1 LSSADSKPTFTPR
14 TIAWLAVK
22 LAVFAVVL
30 VFVVLALVDRCRA
43 VDWRNLHPDVA
54 CLAGAVALLAVS
66 GVVSGTGYRML
77 LTAFGYPIRWT
88 MMLGVVWVSQLG
100 KYVPGKLL
108 SVAGG
113 MYLLKKQNVPM
124 PVGMAINV
132 MLMGLYVVVG
142 LMVAAPLV
150 VFERITLLG
159 PLTWLWSLLVLA
171 GGVVMLHPRVF
182 VGAINFGLRR
192 LGREPLANRLRLRDY
207 GGPLA
212 MVCIQW
218 LLIGMAFWLTAR
230 SVGDVPLARAP
241 FVISAS
247 ALAVTIGFVAVFA
260 PAGLGVRE
268 GLLLLLFAPVL
279 GDATTALVIVS
290 MRFFQVV
297 VEVSLAG
304 VGMIILRLTP
314 APSAAPTPE

>member
-1 LSSADSKPTFTPR
+1 LETVEQSPRFTR
-14 TIAWLAVK
+14 RRIAWLVVK
-22 LAVFAVVL
+22 LAIFAVVL
-30 VFVVLALVDRCRA
+30 SFVVGALVDRFRA
-43 VDWRNLHPDVA
+43 VDWRNLRPDAA

-66 GVVSGTGYRML
+66 GVVSGAGYRML
-77 LTAFGYPIRWT
+77 LVSFGYPIRWT
-88 MMLGVVWVSQLG
+88 TMLGVVWVSQLG

-113 MYLLKKQNVPM
+113 MWLLKKQNVPVA
-124 PVGMAINV
+124 VGMAINV

-150 VFERITLLG
+150 IFEKLTLLG

-192 LGREPLANRLRLRDY
+192 LGREPLASRLRLRDY

-212 MVCIQW
+212 MVCFQW
-218 LLIGMAFWLTAR
+218 PLIGMAFWLTAR

-247 ALAVTIGFVAVFA
+247 ALAVTIGFVAVFT

-268 GLLLLLFAPVL
+268 GLLLLLLAPVL

-297 VEVSLAG
+297 VEASLAG
-304 VGMIILRLTP
+304 VGAIILRLTP
-314 APSAAPTPE
+314 APAPEPTP